1 MFMNGYVYNY
11 FAREIDSKV
20 RKESSSSSKE
30 SEMKGRMGEDDDTC
44 TSLNIPGARFIQRD
58 VFETSPKYRDAFER
72 VRKQWWKYVR
82 NDRARSARMSLFMFN
97 YYCSTSELLYHSQ

>member
-1 MFMNGYVYNY
+1 MG
-11 FAREIDSKV
+11 

-30 SEMKGRMGEDDDTC
+30 SETKGRMGEDDDTC

-72 VRKQWWKYVR
+72 VRKQWWKYVLTGR
-82 NDRARSARMSLFMFN
+82 LCILAMAKQKLDFVRGRRMSISSSSSSM
-97 YYCSTSELLYHSQ
+97 SSVS